1 MTLLSEQPIVI
12 IKKEIIVADLEKF
25 QDITGVNFKNL
36 SLLEQALVHSS
47 YINENPGYTSG
58 HNEKLEFLGD
68 AVLGFYVAEKL
79 YKDYPD
85 ASEGEMTRLRAA
97 LVSRT
102 TLARVAKGIRL
113 GDYLYL
119 GKGEESSGG
128 RQKKVNLAGAM
139 EAVIAAV
146 YLDRGEDVTR
156 DFIMRILDTELK
168 RIDRKDVII
177 DYKSRLQETIQS
189 RYQKAPEYRVLYEEG
204 PDHDKTF
211 TVNVMINGTVL
222 GEGTG
227 KNKKAAEAEA
237 ARNALENT

>member
-1 MTLLSEQPIVI
+1 LTLLGERSIVI
-12 IKKEIIVADLEKF
+12 TKKEIIVADIKEFQEK
-25 QDITGVNFKNL
+25 TGVNFNNL

-47 YINENPGYTSG
+47 YINENPSYASG

-68 AVLGFYVAEKL
+68 AVLGLYVAEKL
-79 YKDYPD
+79 YKDHPD
-85 ASEGEMTRLRAA
+85 ANEGEMTRLRAA
-97 LVSRT
+97 LVSRN
-102 TLARVAKGIRL
+102 TLARVAKNIRL
-113 GDYLYL
+113 GDFLYL

-128 RQKKVNLAGAM
+128 RQKKANLAGAM
-139 EAVIAAV
+139 EAVIASV
-146 YLDRGEDVTR
+146 YLDQGEDVTK
-156 DFIMRILDTELK
+156 DFIIKILDSELK

-189 RYQKAPEYRVLYEEG
+189 KYQKAPEYRVLYEEG

-227 KNKKAAEAEA
+227 KNKKAAEIEA
-237 ARNALENT
+237 ARMALKNL

>member
-1 MTLLSEQPIVI
+1 LAG
-12 IKKEIIVADLEKF
+12 IKEFQEK
-25 QDITGVNFKNL
+25 TGVNFSNL

-68 AVLGFYVAEKL
+68 AVLGFYVAERL

-85 ASEGEMTRLRAA
+85 ANEGEMTRLRAA
-97 LVSRT
+97 LVSRN
-102 TLARVAKGIRL
+102 TLARVAKSISL
-113 GDYLYL
+113 GDFLYL

-128 RQKKVNLAGAM
+128 RQKKANLAGAV
-139 EAVIAAV
+139 EAIIGAV
-146 YLDRGEDVTR
+146 YLDQGDDVTR

-168 RIDRKDVII
+168 RIDRKDMII
-177 DYKSRLQETIQS
+177 DYKSRLQEIIQS
-189 RYQKAPEYRVLYEEG
+189 RYQKAPEYRLLYEEG

-211 TVNVMINGTVL
+211 TVNVMINGMFL

-227 KNKKAAEAEA
+227 KNKKAAETEA
-237 ARNALENT
+237 ARMALENL

>member
-1 MTLLSEQPIVI
+1 MAD
-12 IKKEIIVADLEKF
+12 IKEFQEKA
-25 QDITGVNFKNL
+25 GVNFNNL

-68 AVLGFYVAEKL
+68 AVLGFYVAERL

-85 ASEGEMTRLRAA
+85 ANEGEMTRLRAA
-97 LVSRT
+97 LVSRN
-102 TLARVAKGIRL
+102 TLARVAKSISL
-113 GDYLYL
+113 GDFLYL

-128 RQKKVNLAGAM
+128 RQKKANLAGAM

-146 YLDRGEDVTR
+146 YLDQGDDVTR

-168 RIDRKDVII
+168 RIDRKDMII
-177 DYKSRLQETIQS
+177 DYKSRLQEIIQS
-189 RYQKAPEYRVLYEEG
+189 RYQKAPEYRLLYEEG

-227 KNKKAAEAEA
+227 KNKKAAETEA
-237 ARNALENT
+237 ARMALENL